1 MAKKFSG
8 FTDDQALILL
18 NKVGFPGQS
27 MQADEVSAFLAA
39 NPNAQAKLGQ
49 YAAAAQK
56 RLDMLTT
63 PTTGYAVGGL
73 AGSIVNSGALPT
85 GGVAKE
91 PAQASQQIQDQ
102 QVQAANMNG
111 ALMPDYMREQDVIGG
126 TSDPNSRAAQ
136 RQITPEIQTARQGV
150 VDNQAILSKLQQD
163 YAAIDPA
170 NTAAQA
176 TAKAAIDAQSAKVA
190 GAQAGLNTAQTN
202 YQTLNM
208 PSLRESQ
215 TAALADPL
223 SMTTTAAVDQIQ
235 ATPDQVSS

>member
-49 YAAAAQK
+49 YAAGCTEAVRYVDYTYY
-56 RLDMLTT
+56 RLCCWWSSRIPLF
-63 PTTGYAVGGL
+63 
-73 AGSIVNSGALPT
+73 NSGALPT

-91 PAQASQQIQDQ
+91 PVAASQQIQDQ

-111 ALMPDYMREQDVIGG
+111 ALTPDYMREQDVIGG
-126 TSDPNSRAAQ
+126 TSDPNNRAAQ

-150 VDNQAILSKLQQD
+150 VDQQAALSKLQQD
-163 YAAIDPA
+163 YAAIDPT
-170 NTAAQA
+170 NTAAQT
-176 TAKAAIDAQSAKVA
+176 TAKAAIDAQQAKVA
-190 GAQAGLNTAQTN
+190 QAHIAGLSTAQSN

-208 PSLRESQ
+208 PSKVRL
-215 TAALADPL
+215 LHKLLLILL
-223 SMTTTAAVDQIQ
+223 S
-235 ATPDQVSS
+235 